1 MLTHP
6 PYESLYR
13 TATCAIVLATALLL
27 VACASPP
34 GREGVAVEPPQHR
47 SADRFWQHVD
57 ASAGHDWFHLLD
69 AGDEAMT
76 WRLRMID
83 SAHHAIDLETFLWME
98 DELGLRV
105 VSHLLAAADRGV
117 RVRVLLDD
125 AFTSHEDLTL
135 LAMAQH
141 PNIDLRVYNPYG
153 MRFGGTTGRTVFN
166 LLDFKRVNHRM
177 HNKALVVDG
186 WAATIGG
193 RNLADEYFGLHDE
206 YNFRDMEV
214 IVMGDG
220 VDGVA
225 AHFAAFWNSEWS
237 VPAAR
242 VLDAGPD
249 GFDLQALRARIDDRV
264 GPAQVATEVELEAL
278 WRDAAGQ
285 VVSGR
290 AHFVADEPARP
301 GAEPAEAPPDQ
312 MARFIVETID
322 NAREEVTLVTAYLVP
337 TEGLLQVIERT
348 LARGVRVRILTNSI
362 RSNNHLAA
370 YAAYSGYI
378 RELVDKGVALYE
390 LRTDAEDRNLYMTT
404 PVDDKQLGLHA
415 KFMLLDDD
423 RVLIGSSNL
432 DQRSLKLNTEVGL
445 LVEST
450 ALNARLREAIAVDFL
465 PRNAWSV
472 QLDEAGALTWVGEGE
487 RLSHPPADSVFQ
499 QLEAWFIG
507 LLPLDAQM

>member
-1 MLTHP
+1 MQSTANTVL
-6 PYESLYR
+6 SIR
-13 TATCAIVLATALLL
+13 TATRMAVIVVALLL
-27 VACASPP
+27 SACAAAPS
-34 GREGVAVEPPQHR
+34 REGLAVEPPQQR

-57 ASAGHDWFHLLD
+57 ATVGHDWFYLLD
-69 AGDEAMT
+69 AGDDAMT

-83 SAHHAIDLETFLWME
+83 SAHHAIDLETFLWKE
-98 DELGLRV
+98 DELGLKV

-117 RVRVLLDD
+117 KVRMLLDD
-125 AFTSHEDLTL
+125 AFTAHEDLTL
-135 LAMAQH
+135 LAMQQH

-153 MRFGGTTGRTVFN
+153 VRFGGTAGRTLFN
-166 LLDFKRVNHRM
+166 LADFRRVNHRM
-177 HNKALVVDG
+177 HNKALVIDG
-186 WAATIGG
+186 WAANIGG

-237 VPAAR
+237 IPADR
-242 VLDAGPD
+242 VLDAGPS
-249 GFDLQALRARIDDRV
+249 GADLAALRQRLRDEV
-264 GPAQVATEVELEAL
+264 GPAEVALEEELEAL
-278 WRDAAGQ
+278 WRAAAGQ
-285 VVSGR
+285 AMSGR
-290 AHFVADEPARP
+290 AHFVADQPAHP
-301 GAEPAEAPPDQ
+301 GAEPAVAPPDQ
-312 MARFIVETID
+312 MARFIVDLID
-322 NAREEVTLVTAYLVP
+322 SAEHEVTLVTAYLVP
-337 TEGLLQVIERT
+337 TEGLSQVIERT
-348 LARGVRVRILTNSI
+348 LDRGVRVRILTNSI

-378 RELVDKGVALYE
+378 RELLANGVELYE
-390 LRTDAEDRNLYMTT
+390 LRTDAVDRNLYMDA
-404 PVDDKQLGLHA
+404 PVHDKQLGLHA
-415 KFMLLDDD
+415 KFMLVDDD

-445 LVEST
+445 MVESE

-472 QLDEAGALTWVGEGE
+472 QLDGEGAMLWVAGNE

-507 LLPLDAQM
+507 LLPLDEQM